1 MTYAEV
7 SKIKDLARCY
17 TCGAIIKGYKI
28 SQKILKFLA
37 QSIFGEKC
45 PTIKSM
51 FT

>member
-37 QSIFGEKC
+37 KSILGDKC
-45 PTIKSM
+45 PTLISM
-51 FT
+51 FS